1 MANIDE
7 LNRRYSIPGVAQITA
22 GNGRLLRVS
31 LSTPAAT
38 GEIYLHGAQLTSWR
52 PAGGEE
58 VIFLSDRSQFE
69 PGKAIRGGIPVCFP
83 WFRNKVDD
91 PKAPSHGFVRTKDWQ
106 LDSVEMRG
114 DGVMVSLSTSS
125 DEGTRAWWPHDFH
138 LLHRVILGVGLTQ
151 ELVVSNTGTTPLRF
165 EEALHTYYRVGGAEA
180 IRISGLDGVAYL
192 DNTDANREKRQVGDI
207 VFTAQTDSAYL
218 DTTHAVEIADPVLR
232 RRIQLSKQNSR
243 TTVVW
248 NPWST
253 GAQSLADLGDEEWRA
268 MACVEASN
276 MRAFAVD
283 LAPGQQHTM
292 KTVIQ
297 VVAAPGDNH

>member
-7 LNRRYSIPGVAQITA
+7 LNRRYAIPGAAQITV
-22 GNGRLLRVS
+22 GNNGLLRVS
-31 LSTPAAT
+31 ITTPAST
-38 GEIYLHGAQLTSWR
+38 GEIYLHGAHLTSWR

-58 VIFLSDRSQFE
+58 VIFLSQRSQFE

-91 PKAPSHGFVRTKDWQ
+91 PKAPSHGFVRTKDWK
-106 LDSVEMRG
+106 LDEVEMRG
-114 DGVMVSLSTSS
+114 DGVMVSLSTTS
-125 DEGTRAWWPHDFH
+125 DEGTKAWWPHDFH
-138 LLHRVILGVGLTQ
+138 LLHRLILGTALTQ
-151 ELVVSNTGTTPLRF
+151 ELVVSNTGATPLRF

-207 VFTAQTDSAYL
+207 VFTAQTDSAYM
-218 DTTHAVEIADPVLR
+218 DTTHSVEIADPILR
-232 RRIQLSKQNSR
+232 RRLRLTKQNSR

-253 GAQSLADLGDEEWRA
+253 GAQSLADLGDEWRS

-276 MRAFAVD
+276 MRAYGVD

-297 VVAAPGDNH
+297 VEAVPGDSH

>member
-7 LNRRYSIPGVAQITA
+7 LNRGYAIPGVAQITV
-22 GNGRLLRVS
+22 GNNGLLRVS
-31 LSTPAAT
+31 IATPAST
-38 GEIYLHGAQLTSWR
+38 GEIYLHGAHLTSWR

-58 VIFLSDRSQFE
+58 LIFLSQRSQFE

-83 WFRNKVDD
+83 WFRNKADD

-106 LDSVEMRG
+106 LDSIEMRG
-114 DGVMVSLSTSS
+114 DGVMVSLTTSS
-125 DEGTRAWWPHDFH
+125 DEGTKAWWPHDFH
-138 LLHRVILGVGLTQ
+138 LLHRLTLGTALTQ
-151 ELVVSNTGTTPLRF
+151 ELIVSNTGATPLRF

-180 IRISGLDGVAYL
+180 VRISGLDGVAYL
-192 DNTDANREKRQVGDI
+192 DNTDGNREKRQVGDI
-207 VFTAQTDSAYL
+207 VFTAQTDSAYM
-218 DTTHAVEIADPVLR
+218 DTTHSVEIADPVLH
-232 RRIQLSKQNSR
+232 RRIRLTKQNSR

-253 GAQSLADLGDEEWRA
+253 GAQSLADLGDEWRA

-276 MRAFAVD
+276 MRAYGVD

-297 VVAAPGDNH
+297 VEAVPGDSH